1 MGDWFSLQNSP
12 FADFIFMFI
21 YEMKKKNKNLITLK
35 NALVKFFYTTLVLQS
50 VLSVK
55 ITEISVS
62 QHNTDNNE

>member
-1 MGDWFSLQNSP
+1 
-12 FADFIFMFI
+12 MFI